1 MTTDGDE
8 LLGMIREIVDFHG
21 VPEAHKAVVVD
32 TAGRVILTVLTS
44 PHFYERLKFV
54 NDLRVQ
60 NEMLRQQLAQVS
72 ALVYRANLQP
82 VKKRPIKRAA
92 KKTAAKKTAAKPV
105 VRNPRVITNKTATH
119 CSRGAWAAP

>member
-92 KKTAAKKTAAKPV
+92 KKTAAKPV
-105 VRNPRVITNKTATH
+105 VRNPRVITNKTATKAFKK
-119 CSRGAWAAP
+119 GASGR

>member
-8 LLGMIREIVDFHG
+8 LLGMIREIVEFHG
-21 VPEAHKAVVVD
+21 VPRQHQAVVVD
-32 TAGRVILTVLTS
+32 TAARVILTVLTT

-54 NDLRVQ
+54 NDLRIQ

-82 VKKRPIKRAA
+82 VKKRAVKKTPA
-92 KKTAAKKTAAKPV
+92 KKAVA
-105 VRNPRVITNKTATH
+105 RNPRVITNKSATKAFKK
-119 CSRGAWAAP
+119 GASGR